1 MRGNAARQVEML
13 TAVTPDALVPQSHPI
28 RRIKPMVD
36 RALAQ
41 MSSTFD
47 RMYAADGRPSIP
59 PEHLLKAC
67 LLMALY
73 SVRSERQFCER
84 LEYDLLFKWFLDL
97 NIMDHS
103 FDYSVFA
110 KNRSRLLEA
119 EVSREFL
126 LAIVEQARQQGL
138 LSAEHFSV
146 DGTLLEAWASLKSFR
161 PRDGDPPAGDGSGDH
176 FRADGGGR
184 NPEVDFRGQRRRN
197 ETHVSTPEST
207 KNPEARLAKK
217 GPGKAARLCFEGHV
231 LMDNRQGLVVDVM
244 LTPAGGTSE
253 RDAAIVMLGAVP
265 GADRGYD
272 TREFI
277 RRCRTLKVTPRVAQK
292 QHSAIDGRT
301 TRHEGYRVSQRVR
314 KRVEEVFGWIK
325 TVAGGRKL
333 RYRGVDRNQMWAEL
347 TVAGYNLVRLAKL
360 AAVPA

>member
-1 MRGNAARQVEML
+1 M
-13 TAVTPDALVPQSHPI
+13 
-28 RRIKPMVD
+28 
-36 RALAQ
+36 
-41 MSSTFD
+41 
-47 RMYAADGRPSIP
+47 
-59 PEHLLKAC
+59 
-67 LLMALY
+67 
-73 SVRSERQFCER
+73 RSERQFCER

-126 LAIVEQARQQGL
+126 LAIVEQARQQGLLSAEHFSVDGTL

>member
-1 MRGNAARQVEML
+1 M
-13 TAVTPDALVPQSHPI
+13 
-28 RRIKPMVD
+28 
-36 RALAQ
+36 
-41 MSSTFD
+41 
-47 RMYAADGRPSIP
+47 
-59 PEHLLKAC
+59 
-67 LLMALY
+67 
-73 SVRSERQFCER
+73 
-84 LEYDLLFKWFLDL
+84 EYDLLFKWFLDL

-103 FDYSVFA
+103 FDHSVFA

-161 PRDGDPPAGDGSGDH
+161 PRDEDPSAGDGSGNH

-197 ETHVSTPEST
+197 ETHVSTT
-207 KNPEARLAKK
+207 DPEARLAKK
-217 GPGKAARLCFEGHV
+217 GPGKEARLCFEGHV

-244 LTPAGGTSE
+244 LTRAGGTSE
-253 RDAAIVMLGAVP
+253 RDAAIVMLGAVSGAGRITV

-314 KRVEEVFGWIK
+314 KGVEEVFGWIK

-333 RYRGVDRNQMWAEL
+333 RCRGVDQNRMWAEL

-360 AAVPA
+360 TAVPA

>member
-1 MRGNAARQVEML
+1 MRGKAARQVEML
-13 TAVTPDALVPQSHPI
+13 TAVTPDALIPQGHPM
-28 RRIKPMVD
+28 RRINPMVD

-47 RMYAADGRPSIP
+47 QMYAQNGRASIP

-103 FDYSVFA
+103 FDHSVFA

-146 DGTLLEAWASLKSFR
+146 DGTLLR
-161 PRDGDPPAGDGSGDH
+161 PRG
-176 FRADGGGR
+176 
-184 NPEVDFRGQRRRN
+184 
-197 ETHVSTPEST
+197 
-207 KNPEARLAKK
+207 
-217 GPGKAARLCFEGHV
+217 
-231 LMDNRQGLVVDVM
+231 
-244 LTPAGGTSE
+244 
-253 RDAAIVMLGAVP
+253 
-265 GADRGYD
+265 
-272 TREFI
+272 
-277 RRCRTLKVTPRVAQK
+277 
-292 QHSAIDGRT
+292 
-301 TRHEGYRVSQRVR
+301 
-314 KRVEEVFGWIK
+314 
-325 TVAGGRKL
+325 
-333 RYRGVDRNQMWAEL
+333 
-347 TVAGYNLVRLAKL
+347 
-360 AAVPA
+360 